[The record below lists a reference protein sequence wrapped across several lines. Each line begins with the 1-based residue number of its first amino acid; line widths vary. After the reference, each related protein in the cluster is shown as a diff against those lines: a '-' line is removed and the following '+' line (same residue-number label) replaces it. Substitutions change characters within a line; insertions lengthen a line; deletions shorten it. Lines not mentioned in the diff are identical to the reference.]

1 MKIHPLDEKLYA
13 ETLARLTKATQPLGQ
28 KHVDYMKQGLD
39 ELFAFR
45 ATLDASEIDGEHL
58 KLRWRS
64 KLRLWFGR
72 TLKYLQVASRIKK
85 RNSFKLD
92 A

>member
-28 KHVDYMKQGLD
+28 KQVDYMKRGLD

-58 KLRWRS
+58 RLKWRS
-64 KLRLWFGR
+64 KLRWWFAR
-72 TLKYLQVASRIKK
+72 TLKNFQLMSRIKK

>member
-1 MKIHPLDEKLYA
+1 MKIHRLDEKLYA
-13 ETLARLTKATQPLGQ
+13 ETLARLTEMARPFGQ
-28 KHVDYMKQGLD
+28 KHVDYVKWKLDKQ
-39 ELFAFR
+39 FAFR
-45 ATLDASEIDGEHL
+45 ATLDDSEIDGEDL

-64 KLRLWFGR
+64 KLRLWFAR
-72 TLKYLQVASRIKK
+72 KLESLQVMSRSKK

>member
-1 MKIHPLDEKLYA
+1 LDEKLYA
-13 ETLARLTKATQPLGQ
+13 ETLARLTETTRPLGQ
-28 KHVDYMKQGLD
+28 KHVDYMKQNLD
-39 ELFAFR
+39 EYFAFR
-45 ATLDASEIDGEHL
+45 ATLDDSEIDGEDL

-64 KLRLWFGR
+64 KLRLWLAR
-72 TLKYLQVASRIKK
+72 VLKNFQITSRIKK

>member
-13 ETLARLTKATQPLGQ
+13 ETLARLTEMARPFGQ

-39 ELFAFR
+39 EQFAFR
-45 ATLDASEIDGEHL
+45 ATLDASEIDGENL
-58 KLRWRS
+58 KLKWRS
-64 KLRLWFGR
+64 KLRWWFAR
-72 TLKYLQVASRIKK
+72 TLKNFQLMSRIKK